1 MKYIDWYYE
10 RTHNKGTGKNTQDKK
25 YSGYRYWKDLVTETQ
40 YYISDTNY
48 NRIYKTGKEMLETYK
63 RNNDLKAI
71 EDIFTIQAEKQ
82 TWICFQICRM
92 FQTRPKLQ

>member
-48 NRIYKTGKEMLETYK
+48 NLIYKTGKEMLETYK

-71 EDIFTIQAEKQ
+71 EDIFYHSAFLKVY
-82 TWICFQICRM
+82 
-92 FQTRPKLQ
+92 